1 MLDMLIMTVLLCK
14 ILLTDVLSP
23 LIRLKVL
30 SDSIAMQWFMSPQ
43 KKQYTGLVISH
54 WIYLFCELTA
64 QHPTQST
71 LTFQGATMPGTSC
84 IQELEAHDAPAHDYA
99 NIKENKNQARRDRD
113 QARRCKQTPEEREAI
128 NARRRDRYRAR
139 QNKQTPEEKEA
150 NNACRRE

>member
-1 MLDMLIMTVLLCK
+1 MSNQPRRRPTK
-14 ILLTDVLSP
+14 SQP
-23 LIRLKVL
+23 ENKN
-30 SDSIAMQWFMSPQ
+30 SDSRMRVHVGYANHDRAALQDITNGS
-43 KKQYTGLVISH
+43 
-54 WIYLFCELTA
+54 A
-64 QHPTQST
+64 QSINSAQ
-71 LTFQGATMPGTSC
+71 GTSC

>member
-1 MLDMLIMTVLLCK
+1 MSNQPRRRPTK
-14 ILLTDVLSP
+14 SQP
-23 LIRLKVL
+23 ENKN
-30 SDSIAMQWFMSPQ
+30 SDSRMRVHVGYANHDRAALQDITNGSAQSINSAQ
-43 KKQYTGLVISH
+43 
-54 WIYLFCELTA
+54 A